1 MGIFDKIK
9 GIFRANS
16 EKKKKL
22 DKDKKKELDKD
33 DLIESISSLESNIK
47 LKEEVKL
54 DIGSSIGPE
63 PESEPELDSE
73 PEPELEPEAELDS
86 EPELEPESEAE
97 SEAELDSELEPEP
110 EPAPESEPELD
121 SLKDDDSE
129 GFFSIFSK
137 NKKRKL
143 DKTLDKTRDGFFS
156 KMKMF
161 FSGKNKIDD
170 EFLDRLEE
178 MLIVADI
185 GVKTTVKIIDLVEDY
200 VSKHKYLDESEL
212 KDILKKEIIHLL
224 SLNDEY
230 NSELKQDTK
239 PYVILFVGVNGVGKT
254 TTIAKLAYSLKKSG
268 KKVLIGAAD
277 TFRAAAI
284 DQLDSWAKKINVPI
298 VKQDMGSDPA
308 SVAYD
313 TMQSAI
319 ASNFDY
325 VLIDTAGRLHNKI
338 NLMLELEKITKA
350 VNKLLPSAPN
360 EVVLALDASTGQ
372 NALEQAKQFLKA
384 TNVTHLALTKLDGT
398 AKGGVVIS
406 ICDQLK
412 IPIKYIGVGEK
423 IDDIQLF
430 DKMQFVESLFK

>member
-63 PESEPELDSE
+63 PESEPELDS
-73 PEPELEPEAELDS
+73 
-86 EPELEPESEAE
+86 
-97 SEAELDSELEPEP
+97 EP

>member
-1 MGIFDKIK
+1 MILKQY
-9 GIFRANS
+9 
-16 EKKKKL
+16 ELKKKL
-22 DKDKKKELDKD
+22 DKDQKIELDKD
-33 DLIESISSLESNIK
+33 DLMESTSSLESNIK

-63 PESEPELDSE
+63 PESEPELDTE
-73 PEPELEPEAELDS
+73 PEPEPEPEADLDS
-86 EPELEPESEAE
+86 
-97 SEAELDSELEPEP
+97 EP
-110 EPAPESEPELD
+110 EPAPESEPALD

-161 FSGKNKIDD
+161 FSGKNKIDE

-185 GVKTTVKIIDLVEDY
+185 GVQTTVKIIDLVEDY

-212 KDILKKEIIHLL
+212 KEILKKEIITLL
-224 SLNDEY
+224 SLNDDPKSDLEE
-230 NSELKQDTK
+230 STR

-298 VKQDMGSDPA
+298 VKQEMGSDPA

-319 ASNFDY
+319 ASNSDY

-430 DKMQFVESLFK
+430 DRMQFVESLFK